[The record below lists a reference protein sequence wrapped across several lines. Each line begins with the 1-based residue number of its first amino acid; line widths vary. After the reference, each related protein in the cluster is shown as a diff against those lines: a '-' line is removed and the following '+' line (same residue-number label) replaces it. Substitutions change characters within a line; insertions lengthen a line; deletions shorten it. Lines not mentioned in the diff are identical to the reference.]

1 MGFES
6 PLFLRCFVAADEL
19 VDLCEHLIGI
29 LERVGWPRSTWSHHA
44 GMQYLSDEVNY
55 EKTMSDVNPRHGN
68 TSKPK
73 TE

>member
-6 PLFLRCFVAADEL
+6 PLFLRCFVAKHEL
-19 VDLCEHLIGI
+19 VDLAEHLIGI

-55 EKTMSDVNPRHGN
+55 AVSYTHLTLPTKRIV
-68 TSKPK
+68 
-73 TE
+73 